1 MLHLSGVCRMPPNF
15 FFFLQNDMVFG
26 IRCRGRGADM
36 GNDAIRAHA
45 RRPRKRD
52 ARIGR
57 GQYAHIQAL
66 FATLLRKFKTQLRK
80 YEGKA

>member
-15 FFFLQNDMVFG
+15 FFFYKMTWFSESAVEVEVP
-26 IRCRGRGADM
+26 I
-36 GNDAIRAHA
+36 HA

-52 ARIGR
+52 AGIGR